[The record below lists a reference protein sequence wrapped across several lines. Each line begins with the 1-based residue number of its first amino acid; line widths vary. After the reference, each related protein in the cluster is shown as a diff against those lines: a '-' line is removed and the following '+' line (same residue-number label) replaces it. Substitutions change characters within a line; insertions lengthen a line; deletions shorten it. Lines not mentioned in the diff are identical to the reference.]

1 MTAVTKIPDKGRVLT
16 GAASMNN
23 NPGRLQTD
31 RRRTGRHRAALA
43 LAAMLALSACTT
55 TDTYFIVPDT
65 GGNEQTVEA
74 LTRNDPNAAMGAREH
89 PRILETYG
97 GQYRDPQV
105 ERLVARIAGALTA
118 VSENPQQTYRI
129 TILNSPSINAFA
141 LPGGYLYVTRGLLAL
156 ANDASEIAA
165 VLSHEMAHV
174 TANHGIERQR
184 REEAEAISNEVIAEV
199 LPDTPEVEQIAARGK
214 MRLAAFSRQQELEA
228 DAIGIRML
236 AEAGYDPTAA
246 ARFLRS
252 MAAFAQYESAGAE
265 DASLD
270 FLSSHPNT
278 PRRVQLADE
287 QAALYANVGAKE
299 VGHDYFLNG
308 INGLLYGS
316 NADEGYIRDRN
327 FYHPK
332 LQIAFEVP
340 PGFSMTDK
348 ANAVVATGPN
358 DVAIRFDGVK
368 AKGRRDLQDYIQSGW
383 VTGLVP
389 GSVETTSVNG
399 MPAATAHAVAGDWS
413 FDVTVIRDGN
423 EIYRLLTAAPRG
435 SGYLEDIAGAVRA
448 SFHKMSPHELAALKP
463 LRIRIVKVQ
472 PGDTMAS
479 LSAKMM
485 GTSRKLALFRVLNA
499 LGPGATLSVGQD
511 VKIVSQ

>member
-1 MTAVTKIPDKGRVLT
+1 
-16 GAASMNN
+16 MNTIL
-23 NPGRLQTD
+23 GRLKSGT
-31 RRRTGRHRAALA
+31 RAWGRHGAILA
-43 LAAMLALSACTT
+43 LASMLALSACQS
-55 TDTYFIVPDT
+55 TDTYFIVPET
-65 GGNEQTVEA
+65 AGGEQTVDA

-105 ERLVARIAGALTA
+105 EKLVARIAGALTA

-184 REEAEAISNEVIAEV
+184 REEAEAISSEVIAEV
-199 LPDTPEVEQIAARGK
+199 LPDSQEVKQIAARGK

-236 AEAGYDPTAA
+236 AEAGYDPSAA

-252 MAAFAQYESAGAE
+252 MAAFAKYESASSKDE
-265 DASLD
+265 SLD

-287 QAALYANVGAKE
+287 QAALYANVGSKE
-299 VGHDYFLNG
+299 VGREYFLNG

-332 LQIAFEVP
+332 LQIAFTVP
-340 PGFSMTDK
+340 AGFSMTDK
-348 ANAVVATGPN
+348 ANAVVATGPS

-368 AKGRRDLQDYIQSGW
+368 AKGRRNLEDYIQSGW

-399 MPAATAHAVAGDWS
+399 MPAATARAIAGDWS
-413 FDVTVIRDGN
+413 FDVTVIRDGG

-435 SGYLEDIAGAVRA
+435 SGQLQDIAFSVRS
-448 SFHKMSPHELAALKP
+448 SFHKMSAQELSSLKP
-463 LRIRIVKVQ
+463 LRIRVVTVQ
-472 PGDTMAS
+472 PGDTVAS
-479 LSAKMM
+479 LSEKMM

-499 LGPGATLSVGQD
+499 LGPGATLSAGQE

>member
-1 MTAVTKIPDKGRVLT
+1 M
-16 GAASMNN
+16 
-23 NPGRLQTD
+23 
-31 RRRTGRHRAALA
+31 
-43 LAAMLALSACTT
+43 LSACQS
-55 TDTYFIVPDT
+55 TDSYFILPAT
-65 GGNEQTVEA
+65 ASTEQTVDA

-105 ERLVARIAGALTA
+105 ERLIARIAGALTA

-129 TILNSPSINAFA
+129 TILNSPTINAFA

-156 ANDASEIAA
+156 ATDASEIAA

-199 LPDTPEVEQIAARGK
+199 LPDTPQVEQIAARGK

-236 AEAGYDPTAA
+236 AEAGYDPAA
-246 ARFLRS
+246 ATRFLRS

-265 DASLD
+265 GESLD
-270 FLSSHPNT
+270 FLSSHPST
-278 PRRVQLADE
+278 PRRIQLADD
-287 QAALYANVGAKE
+287 QAALYANVGANE
-299 VGHDYFLNG
+299 VGQEYFLNG

-316 NADEGYIRDRN
+316 NPDEGYIRDRN

-332 LQIAFEVP
+332 LEITFEVP
-340 PGFSMTDK
+340 AGFSMTDK
-348 ANAVVATGPN
+348 ANAVVATGPG
-358 DVAIRFDGVK
+358 DIAIRFDGVK
-368 AKGRRDLQDYIQSGW
+368 AKGRRDLGDYIQSGW

-435 SGYLEDIAGAVRA
+435 SGQLEDIASSVRA
-448 SFHKMSPHELAALKP
+448 SFHKMTPQEIASLKP
-463 LRIRIVKVQ
+463 LRIRIVKVR
-472 PGDTMAS
+472 PGDTVAG
-479 LSAKMM
+479 LSANMM
-485 GTSRKLALFRVLNA
+485 GTSRKLALFKILNA
-499 LGPGATLSVGQD
+499 LGPGATLSVGD
-511 VKIVSQ
+511 EVKIVSQ